1 MKKPLLKRT
10 LLLSALTLVLLGAGL
25 TAASWYLL
33 DYALRPGNRGFDT
46 ERAWHEMDSV
56 YPGLRDWHDS
66 LSRAGL
72 WHDTTLVALDGTSL
86 HAFYSPAPQ
95 PTRRTAMLVHGYT
108 DCGIRMSHLA
118 RMYREELAMNILV
131 PDLRHAGTSGGDH
144 IGMGWEDLDDL
155 LLWSY
160 LVPVI
165 FGASATVVVHG
176 VSMGAAATMMLSA
189 SSDQPSCI
197 QMYIEDCGFT
207 GVYDQFRKELREQFS
222 LPAFP
227 LLPWASALCHLR
239 FGWNFEEA
247 SPLTLI
253 KKSRGPML
261 FIHGT
266 ADPYVP
272 FSMGE
277 ALFEAHP
284 GPKARWWVEDATHA
298 RSFQKD
304 PQTYVRTVEIF
315 LRNERL

>member
-165 FGASATVVVHG
+165 FGDSATVVVHG
-176 VSMGAAATMMLSA
+176 VSMGAAATMKLSA

-266 ADPYVP
+266 ADTYVP
-272 FSMGE
+272 FSMVE